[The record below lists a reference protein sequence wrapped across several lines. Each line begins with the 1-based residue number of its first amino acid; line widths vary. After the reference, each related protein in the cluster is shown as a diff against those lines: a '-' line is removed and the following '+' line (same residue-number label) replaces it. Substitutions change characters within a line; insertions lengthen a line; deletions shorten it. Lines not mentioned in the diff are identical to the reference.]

1 MLSLDLLRLEAEV
14 PDLGVLLDLLPLE
27 GGEMEAVL
35 LFTDLGGEWETMDL
49 AARGTPLIRTCV
61 TGRGRGEG
69 EGGGRGRGGRGGSCV

>member
-14 PDLGVLLDLLPLE
+14 PDLGVLLNLLPLE

-35 LFTDLGGEWETMDL
+35 LFTDLGGERETMDL

-61 TGRGRGEG
+61 TGRVRG
-69 EGGGRGRGGRGGSCV
+69 GRGGRGGMGGSCV

>member
-14 PDLGVLLDLLPLE
+14 PDLGVLLNLLPLE

-61 TGRGRGEG
+61 TGRG
-69 EGGGRGRGGRGGSCV
+69 EGGGRGGEGD

>member
-1 MLSLDLLRLEAEV
+1 MLSLNLLRLEAEV
-14 PDLGVLLDLLPLE
+14 PDLGVLLNLLPLE

-61 TGRGRGEG
+61 TGRGRGGRG
-69 EGGGRGRGGRGGSCV
+69 EGRDGR